1 MGNGQC
7 DTLCMACPNACTSC
21 ITPWFSVPSLSC
33 LKGMSFFAF
42 CLLFHT
48 FHTLSRPYEHIP
60 MSPCGWPSPEGNNN
74 APPPAAPYR
83 RCCCW
88 CVVIAYACFAASTP
102 NILGSSPCSPRLGCR
117 DPRHITLT
125 SAARRN
131 TAGSAMRYSG
141 QHDVT
146 WGAAQHDMAD
156 GATRHSGWCDVMQR
170 AARRNMGTAAPWH
183 SSIGDCDVA
192 LCVVRVTRVSLDHF
206 YL

>member
-1 MGNGQC
+1 MFLFLFLFLFG
-7 DTLCMACPNACTSC
+7 
-21 ITPWFSVPSLSC
+21 FSD
-33 LKGMSFFAF
+33 FAF
-42 CLLFHT
+42 FVQAPKQ
-48 FHTLSRPYEHIP
+48 SHIHLNHFP
-60 MSPCGWPSPEGNNN
+60 QGNDD